1 MRPIAC
7 LLAVSLTLG
16 SVPALAQ
23 GPDPYKTGVK
33 LENAGDLVGALAA
46 FESIPEAKRDFN
58 TRLHIAGVREKLG
71 RYLESEKD
79 YEAIRTDPK
88 ADAATV
94 DTAAAALQDLRGRI
108 PKLVV
113 KVTAATTG
121 VKVTLDGK
129 EITHP
134 ATTAVNPGTHVV
146 VATRGTE
153 QVFKREVTIAESTTL
168 EVLVDAPAASSTSS
182 AAPANP
188 PPHSVDVHPVAPAS
202 SSQKTLGWITIGAG
216 GAFAVLAVVSHLQ
229 ANSAADDYSSN
240 CQSASSAG
248 YPFSC
253 PEDGKSKVR
262 TWETVRLVSG
272 IAAVV
277 GVGVGIT
284 LLVTAP
290 KDGMAVKAQTG
301 SINGLLLEGHF

>member
-7 LLAVSLTLG
+7 LLAFSLSLG
-16 SVPALAQ
+16 SLPALAQ
-23 GPDPYKTGVK
+23 APDAYKTGVK

-71 RYLESEKD
+71 RYLESERD

-134 ATTAVNPGTHVV
+134 ATTAVNPGTHTV
-146 VATRGTE
+146 VATRGAE

-168 EVLVDAPAASSTSS
+168 EVLVDAPAASSTTA
-182 AAPANP
+182 AAPASP
-188 PPHSVDVHPVAPAS
+188 ATKAVDVTPAPAS
-202 SSQKTLGWITIGAG
+202 SSSQKTIGWITIGAG
-216 GAFAVLAVVSHLQ
+216 GAFAVLGIVSHLQ
-229 ANSAADDYSSN
+229 ANKAADDYKAS
-240 CQSASSAG
+240 CQSSSSPG

-253 PEDGKSKVR
+253 PDDGKSTVR

-290 KDGMAVKAQTG
+290 KDGMSVKTQTG
-301 SINGLLLEGHF
+301 AVNGLLLEGHF